1 MFSEHG
7 HVLKH
12 AYEEKKRFR
21 EQPLAVDLDGERSS
35 YDFLGKGNAAKAPAF
50 SCPVAVLVVPVRN
63 ALRGLNKL

>member
-1 MFSEHG
+1 MR
-7 HVLKH
+7 KQ
-12 AYEEKKRFR
+12 KRFR
-21 EQPLAVDLDGERSS
+21 EEQPLAVDLDGERSS

>member
-1 MFSEHG
+1 MSMR
-7 HVLKH
+7 KQ
-12 AYEEKKRFR
+12 KKIRE